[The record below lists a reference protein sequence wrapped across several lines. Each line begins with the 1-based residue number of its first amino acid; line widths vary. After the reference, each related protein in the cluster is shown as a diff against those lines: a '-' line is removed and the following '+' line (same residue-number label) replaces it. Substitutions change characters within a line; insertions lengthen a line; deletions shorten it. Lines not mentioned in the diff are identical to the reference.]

1 MGYKVRI
8 EAFEGPF
15 DLLVYLIENAR
26 MSIYDIKVAEITSQY
41 IEYLEEMNRVDAN
54 VASEFMV
61 LAAELIELKSKM
73 LLPHSTDDG
82 EASADE
88 DPRSDLVKKLLEY
101 KRFKAV
107 SSMLKERE
115 ERGRDIF
122 EKPQED
128 LSEFSGEPDT
138 ILTLSMPQFAA
149 AFNAFIEK
157 KRKERQLEERYE
169 KIQRNRISVEQRT
182 AFIKRL
188 FNEKRSG
195 GIDAAVSFNELV
207 PEGGDRYDV
216 ALSFSTMLEMIRQHR
231 LTARQA
237 ALFADIYVKAT
248 DHLNDEAAEY
258 QDSAGTDNGEYI
270 GETVNDQ

>member
-41 IEYLEEMNRVDAN
+41 IEYLEEMNRVDAD

-73 LLPHSTDDG
+73 LLPHSAEGNED
-82 EASADE
+82 AADE

-107 SSMLKERE
+107 SSMLKDRE
-115 ERGRDIF
+115 EQGRCIF

-128 LSEFSGEPDT
+128 LSEFAGEADE
-138 ILTLSMPQFAA
+138 ILTLSMPQFVA

-157 KRKERQLEERYE
+157 KRKERQLEERYQR
-169 KIQRNRISVEQRT
+169 IQRSRISVEQRT
-182 AFIKRL
+182 AFIKNL
-188 FNEKRSG
+188 FNENGRG
-195 GIDAAVSFNELV
+195 RDQAVNFSELV
-207 PEGGDRYDV
+207 PDGGDRYDV
-216 ALSFSTMLEMIRQHR
+216 ALSFSTMLEMIRQNR
-231 LTARQA
+231 LTASQA
-237 ALFADIYVKAT
+237 ALFADIFVKAT
-248 DHLNDEAAEY
+248 EHLNDAEEGGGEDAAGPEAA
-258 QDSAGTDNGEYI
+258 DVTGGMI
-270 GETVNDQ
+270 